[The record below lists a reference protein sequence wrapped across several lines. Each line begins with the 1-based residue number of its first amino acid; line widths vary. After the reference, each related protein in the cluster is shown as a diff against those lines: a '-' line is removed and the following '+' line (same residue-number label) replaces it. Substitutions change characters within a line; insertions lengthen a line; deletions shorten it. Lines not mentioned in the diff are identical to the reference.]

1 MAEVYIYNKEVQPI
15 AIVDAYK
22 SLIWA
27 ERYNTIGDCELYVP
41 ATAENLTIFQQN
53 YYIAR
58 SYSDMV
64 CQIKKIEL
72 DTDVENGNY
81 LVVTGIDIKSWL
93 DQRIVWDTVT
103 ADGNVEL
110 FMRKLVRES
119 LGGDADDARKIKAP
133 SGRNILALGQIAGLT
148 EVITEQI
155 SYKNVGEKVREYCN
169 TYSWGY
175 KVRPD
180 TASTGAR
187 RFAFELYKG
196 VDRSASVVFSE
207 EYENLATSKYI
218 EDRTNLGNVSLT
230 AGSGEGY
237 EREKVADGDAAGIDR
252 FEKFVDAKDISQTIT
267 WKELKALFPP
277 IEDGGNGYLNAAIY
291 MVNEIYIPVVDQSHK
306 AFLSQYTDAG
316 DPGEFVVINGA
327 EFFHWYVTDPG
338 PGFAIARLPLLDD
351 YLHIPDDT
359 PCKLYGNVYYGY
371 LYARSQDKL
380 AEYGAVTSFE
390 GTISPNVT
398 FVYKNDYFLGDIVT
412 VQNEY
417 GITAHPRIIEV
428 IEVDD
433 DTGYSVQP
441 KFEYLS
447 KE

>member
-1 MAEVYIYNKEVQPI
+1 MAEIYVYNKEVQPI

-27 ERYNTIGDCELYVP
+27 ERYNAVGDCEVYVP

-53 YYIAR
+53 YYIAK
-58 SYSDMV
+58 SDSEMV

-103 ADGNVEL
+103 ANGSLES
-110 FMRKLVRES
+110 FIRKLVRES
-119 LGGDADDARKIKAP
+119 LSGNAPESRRITAP
-133 SGRNILALGQIAGLT
+133 SGRNLLALGDIAGFE
-148 EVITEQI
+148 EVITEQV
-155 SYKNVGEKVREYCN
+155 SYKNVGEKVREYCAA
-169 TYSWGY
+169 YHWGY
-175 KVRPD
+175 RVRPD

-207 EYENLATSKYI
+207 EYENLATSKYV

-237 EREKVADGDAAGIDR
+237 ERVRVEDGDAAGVDR
-252 FEKFVDAKDISQTIT
+252 VEKFVDAKDINQKIT
-267 WKELKALFPP
+267 YKEFKALFPDAQAHPQLMSYFYVDSVTIP
-277 IEDGGNGYLNAAIY
+277 IVNPSHLQKLQELDNHGTVVTIDGAEYYSINSPGHEIVVGWCPDVSQLPQDSAPIVLEELIYCGYLF
-291 MVNEIYIPVVDQSHK
+291 S
-306 AFLSQYTDAG
+306 
-316 DPGEFVVINGA
+316 
-327 EFFHWYVTDPG
+327 
-338 PGFAIARLPLLDD
+338 
-351 YLHIPDDT
+351 
-359 PCKLYGNVYYGY
+359 
-371 LYARSQDKL
+371 RSQDKL
-380 AEYGAVTSFE
+380 GEYGATTSFE

-398 FVYKNDYFLGDIVT
+398 FIYKRDYFLGDIVT

-417 GITAHPRIIEV
+417 GVTAHPRIIEV